1 MKKFGYG
8 KIFLLGFGFF
18 GVSVI
23 WGVYNAFVPIFLSQ
37 KFNLEPAFIG
47 FFMTLD
53 NIAALF
59 IQPPVGA
66 WSDRLRTKI
75 GRRMP
80 FIIIGAPIGAFLF
93 GLIPLAAVLP
103 LFVACTTT
111 LILSMAFWRTPVV
124 ALMPDITPS
133 DKRSQANGIINFM
146 GGLGAII
153 SFLGGSVL
161 YKMNPAFPF
170 WLGSGLVILAALL
183 VFLFIKEPQLAA
195 SKQEASAN
203 TFGGFFKFMGSHL
216 VVVLGSLAAA
226 LAAGALLTVL
236 VPEARTIGAE
246 IGAPSYLG
254 LGVVLLLTWFVCF
267 YAYYMAREPIQS
279 KDKSAL
285 RLFLAIFAWFVGY
298 NAIEA
303 FFTLY
308 AVNHLGME
316 AADGARLLG
325 HMSLTF
331 VLFALVS
338 GFIGGK
344 FGRRRTIMTGIIL
357 LGGLIAAMFFLPQST
372 LIIQL
377 AKLPVL
383 GAVPVISLFLMAA
396 GIAWSLI
403 NINSLP
409 MVVDLVED
417 ARIGTYTGLYYL
429 FSTLAAIVGPNLN
442 GWIVQLTGKDYNNIM
457 LVAPLFMLCALL
469 LMLGVRRGEARKAV

>member
-1 MKKFGYG
+1 MKFNYG

-23 WGVYNAFVPIFLSQ
+23 WGVYNAFVPIFLAN
-37 KFNLEPAFIG
+37 KFGLEPAFIG

-66 WSDRLRTKI
+66 WSDRIRTKI

-80 FIIIGAPIGAFLF
+80 FIVIGAPIGAFVF
-93 GLIPLAAVLP
+93 GLIPLASVLP

-133 DKRSQANGIINFM
+133 PKRSQANGIINFM
-146 GGLGAII
+146 GGIGAII
-153 SFLGGSVL
+153 SFLGGSAL

-170 WLGSGLVILAALL
+170 WLGSGLVIVAALL
-183 VFLFIKEPQLAA
+183 VLIFIKEPKELEMRA
-195 SKQEASAN
+195 EAPVN
-203 TFGGFFKFMGSHL
+203 TFSGFFKFMAEHL
-216 VVVLGSLAAA
+216 SVLLLSLLAVV
-226 LAAGALLTVL
+226 AAGAILTLL

-246 IGAPSYLG
+246 IGIPAFVG
-254 LGVVLLLTWFVCF
+254 LGVVLILIWFIGF
-267 YAYYMAREPIQS
+267 YAYYMAREPIQAR
-279 KDKSAL
+279 DKSAL

-308 AVNHLGME
+308 AINHLGMDE
-316 AADGARLLG
+316 ADGARLLG
-325 HMSLTF
+325 HLSLLF

-344 FGRRRTIMTGIIL
+344 FGRRRTIMVGIAL
-357 LGGLIAAMFFLPQST
+357 LGVLIAAMFFLPPET
-372 LIIQL
+372 LTVQL
-377 AKLPVL
+377 TRLPVL
-383 GAVPVISLFLMAA
+383 GAIPVISLFLMTA

-409 MVVDLVED
+409 MVVDMVED

-429 FSTLAAIVGPNLN
+429 FSTLAAIAGPNIN

-457 LVAPLFMLCALL
+457 LVAPLFMLLALL
-469 LMLGVRRGEARKAV
+469 LMMGVRRGEAKTSA